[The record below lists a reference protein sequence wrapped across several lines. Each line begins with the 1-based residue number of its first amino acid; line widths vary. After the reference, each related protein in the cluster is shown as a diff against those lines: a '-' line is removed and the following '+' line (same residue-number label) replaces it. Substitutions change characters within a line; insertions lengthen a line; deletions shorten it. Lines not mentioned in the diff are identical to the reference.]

1 MWNMKGKVKFECLG
15 EDGLLIL
22 IRILNRCVVKF
33 CTEFLV
39 RNGPVNMTMDRLM
52 IQNEVMSSGLLFF
65 FIDLVLPSRSGW
77 ELRSS
82 ALLRIVQGW
91 FITDVSGEPIDPIFK
106 GQHPWPLNMRPVGC
120 PETSVT
126 NRHYIFKD
134 QDHWLYEDGTCRL
147 SWNVGN

>member
-1 MWNMKGKVKFECLG
+1 MKGKVKFECLG

-65 FIDLVLPSRSGW
+65 LSIWCFRREVG
-77 ELRSS
+77 ENC
-82 ALLRIVQGW
+82 ALLPYYASYRGDSLPT
-91 FITDVSGEPIDPIFK
+91 FREN
-106 GQHPWPLNMRPVGC
+106 L
-120 PETSVT
+120 
-126 NRHYIFKD
+126 
-134 QDHWLYEDGTCRL
+134 
-147 SWNVGN
+147 